1 MNVQYSPFITLDPQQ
16 ESRQC
21 ERVQRIIEQAITDG
35 CLSRDQDD
43 DILAAITAD
52 RQPSAAVCGLFR
64 CLQERVW
71 QAELVLEN

>member
-1 MNVQYSPFITLDPQQ
+1 
-16 ESRQC
+16 
-21 ERVQRIIEQAITDG
+21 
-35 CLSRDQDD
+35 LSRDQDD